1 MGVFSELD
9 LEEKCGTDS
18 PFAKTGEEAIP
29 SVFSTETE
37 EPSSSAATASA
48 GSPQAGSSTVV
59 TSVSAQASANDSKKA
74 AEDAAAKRKA
84 DEEAKRKAH
93 EEAEA
98 KRKAEWEAK
107 QAAKKATEKEQLSRL
122 AAMSDDEVMMA
133 STKRVGDDVEKLT
146 RRNMKDFV
154 SEFIQT
160 KCLEDAAFARLTLHP
175 RKSMVHCFWYINRKA
190 QEYLLKEM
198 EMNGEKPKPGERIG
212 GDVPDD
218 LCYQWA
224 EDYFKDLDAEEDK
237 DKEDEF
243 VPKPYSGGYTP
254 PPAKKKD
261 TSKAKGTTKPSA
273 KSAEH
278 KKTIETDQL
287 TLGDLGM
294 MKESA

>member
-9 LEEKCGTDS
+9 LVKKCEDAAPFTDR
-18 PFAKTGEEAIP
+18 GEDSIP
-29 SVFSTETE
+29 SVFSADADQ
-37 EPSSSAATASA
+37 PVSSIPKASAAPASAAQIPASSSANNA
-48 GSPQAGSSTVV
+48 
-59 TSVSAQASANDSKKA
+59 KKA
-74 AEDAAAKRKA
+74 AEDDAAKRKA
-84 DEEAKRKAH
+84 DEESKRKAH

-107 QAAKKATEKEQLSRL
+107 QAAKKAAEEEQMKRL
-122 AAMSDDEVMMA
+122 ATLTDDEVMMA
-133 STKRVGDDVEKLT
+133 SIKRVGDDVEKLT

-154 SEFIQT
+154 SEHIQT
-160 KCLEDAAFARLTLHP
+160 KCLEDAAFARLTMYP

-198 EMNGEKPKPGERIG
+198 EMNGEKPSPGERIG

-224 EDYFKDLDAEEDK
+224 EDYFRDSDAEEDQ
-237 DKEDEF
+237 DKEDKF
-243 VPKPYSGGYTP
+243 VPKPYPSGYTP
-254 PPAKKKD
+254 SVVKKKEA
-261 TSKAKGTTKPSA
+261 SKGKEAA
-273 KSAEH
+273 KSTA
-278 KKTIETDQL
+278 KTSGRTKAPESGQM

>member
-1 MGVFSELD
+1 MGVFSEVD
-9 LEEKCGTDS
+9 LTKKYEEGTPFTDRDEDS
-18 PFAKTGEEAIP
+18 LPA
-29 SVFSTETE
+29 VFSAETDQPDSSIPE
-37 EPSSSAATASA
+37 ASAAPASAAQTPSSSPASNA
-48 GSPQAGSSTVV
+48 
-59 TSVSAQASANDSKKA
+59 KKA

-84 DEEAKRKAH
+84 DEEARRKAH

-107 QAAKKATEKEQLSRL
+107 QAAKKAAEEEQMKRL
-122 AAMSDDEVMMA
+122 ATLTDDEVMMA
-133 STKRVGDDVEKLT
+133 SIKRVGDDVEKLT

-154 SEFIQT
+154 SEHIQT
-160 KCLEDAAFARLTLHP
+160 KCLEDAAFARLTMHP

-198 EMNGEKPKPGERIG
+198 EMNGEKPSPGERIG

-224 EDYFKDLDAEEDK
+224 EDYFRDSDAEEDQ
-237 DKEDEF
+237 DKEDKF
-243 VPKPYSGGYTP
+243 VPKPYPSGYTP
-254 PPAKKKD
+254 SVVKKKEA
-261 TSKAKGTTKPSA
+261 SKSKETA
-273 KSAEH
+273 KSTA
-278 KKTIETDQL
+278 KTSGRTKAPESGQM

>member
-1 MGVFSELD
+1 MGVFSELN
-9 LEEKCGTDS
+9 LEEKCGADS
-18 PFAKTGEEAIP
+18 PFAETGEAAIP
-29 SVFSTETE
+29 SVFSTETK
-37 EPSSSAATASA
+37 EPAPPAATTSA
-48 GSPQAGSSTVV
+48 GSPQAGGSTAAAPVP
-59 TSVSAQASANDSKKA
+59 TQASANDTKKV
-74 AEDAAAKRKA
+74 AEDTAAKRKA
-84 DEEAKRKAH
+84 EEEAKRKAH

-107 QAAKKATEKEQLSRL
+107 QAAKKAAEKEQMNQL
-122 AAMSDDEVMMA
+122 AAMPDDEVMMA

-154 SEFIQT
+154 SEHIQT

-218 LCYQWA
+218 LCYQWG
-224 EDYFKDLDAEEDK
+224 EDYFKDPDAEEDK

-243 VPKPYSGGYTP
+243 VPKPYNGRYTP
-254 PPAKKKD
+254 PPAKKKE
-261 TSKAKGTTKPSA
+261 TSKAKGTPKPTA
-273 KSAEH
+273 KNAEN
-278 KKTIETDQL
+278 KKAIETDQL